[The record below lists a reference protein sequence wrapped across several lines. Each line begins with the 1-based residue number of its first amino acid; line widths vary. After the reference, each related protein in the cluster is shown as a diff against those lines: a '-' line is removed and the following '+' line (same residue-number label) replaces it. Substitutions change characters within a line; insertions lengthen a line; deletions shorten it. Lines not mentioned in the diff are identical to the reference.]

1 MPRLAPRIVIV
12 MPDQWRRALLR
23 AALREAGYDAV
34 GTRGLR
40 QALLVPQSARERGP
54 VRIILLDQDALGD
67 ADLPRLEALRERH
80 DHPDVVF
87 LARAMV
93 RPPEGPWHRVLR
105 RPISVADLV
114 SAAESVLPL
123 PPELRHAIDVTE
135 VKGATEARAQLK
147 RRRD

>member
-1 MPRLAPRIVIV
+1 MIV

-34 GTRGLR
+34 GARGLR
-40 QALLVPQSARERGP
+40 QALLIPPAAPERGP
-54 VRIILLDQDALGD
+54 VRLIVLDQDALGNG
-67 ADLPRLEALRERH
+67 DLPRLEALRERH
-80 DHPDVVF
+80 HHPDVVL
-87 LARAMV
+87 LARATI

-105 RPISVADLV
+105 RPMSVGDVV

-123 PPELRHAIDVTE
+123 PSELHHPIDSSE
-135 VKGATEARAQLK
+135 ATEY